1 MKAQMRRKNYLIGAQ
16 WLKTG
21 NEDSSSAT
29 GGSVRRS
36 EAANS
41 AENLADTVTK
51 IMEID
56 SMKSGHT
63 DYNAPAGENGC
74 DNNGK
79 ERVLGKSGEN
89 IDSNKVEDLVNLSE
103 KDMTIMLE
111 NKKRRMDMDTVEKL
125 RVSLGFD
132 GAFSADVQGLNK
144 KQEKLTHLHF
154 YFHDVVSGPN
164 PTAIR
169 VAEAKT
175 TNTSAV
181 SFGFVVVCDDPLTVG
196 PEPTSKKIG
205 SAQGIYASTSQTEL
219 SLLMALNYVFTEG
232 KYKGSTLS
240 ILGRNAVLS
249 GVREMPIVGGSGVFR
264 FARGFALAKTYV
276 ANATTFDAIVEY
288 NVYVLHY

>member
-1 MKAQMRRKNYLIGAQ
+1 MDETHHNTTLIILILFLTIHSSILSLTTAHDDYTYSRNLNPQ
-16 WLKTG
+16 KT
-21 NEDSSSAT
+21 
-29 GGSVRRS
+29 
-36 EAANS
+36 
-41 AENLADTVTK
+41 L
-51 IMEID
+51 
-56 SMKSGHT
+56 
-63 DYNAPAGENGC
+63 
-74 DNNGK
+74 
-79 ERVLGKSGEN
+79 
-89 IDSNKVEDLVNLSE
+89 
-103 KDMTIMLE
+103 
-111 NKKRRMDMDTVEKL
+111 
-125 RVSLGFD
+125 
-132 GAFSADVQGLNK
+132 GLNK